1 MTPIVFK
8 INFVVWYLPKTL
20 IITPSDV
27 FPGIGFPVSY
37 HISPLH
43 Y

>member
-20 IITPSDV
+20 TPSDV
-27 FPGIGFPVSY
+27 FPGIDFPVSY